1 VRPVG
6 SIART
11 AFRDSLE
18 LLGRYRPR
26 DPARR
31 PAIEFTLAAGSE
43 PAACPVVPGGEAGA
57 PEGTIAAAAQAIAA
71 GRLRCSDLLDRSL
84 AACEA
89 HNADLGA
96 MVEVTAGSAREQA
109 IALDAEL
116 TAGHLRGPLHGIP
129 VTVKDVID
137 VAGVPTRAGSL
148 AYMRV
153 AAEDAVAVARL
164 RRAGA
169 VILGKATT
177 HEFALGV
184 TTPQS
189 RNPRDPSRIPG
200 GSSGGSAV
208 AVATGIG
215 LGSLG
220 TDTRASLRVPAA
232 LSGVVGFKPTYGAVP
247 TGGVVPLSWT
257 MDHVGPIASTVGDA
271 AILLDALIG
280 HGPRLAGYAGA
291 AVRGLRVGVPAAAF
305 AGAEP
310 AVEAAVLEELRTL
323 ADLGCVL
330 SESPL
335 PSADDLGDANAAG
348 LVVSRCEAA
357 CFHRSLGADRSLYWQ
372 EVSEQLQEAE
382 GIRAVDYLDAQRLR
396 ADLVQRLLP
405 AFEAHDLLAMPTAL
419 VVAPRR
425 DDFARFLVLLSRNAI
440 IWSFTGFP
448 ALSMPCRLSRPGLPV
463 GLQLIA
469 APGQEA
475 VLVALG
481 SALEH
486 LEAAHRP
493 CSLP

>member
-1 VRPVG
+1 MRPVG
-6 SIART
+6 SIAQT

-18 LLGRYRPR
+18 VLGRHRPG

-31 PAIEFTLAAGSE
+31 PAIEFRATAVGAVAALPVA
-43 PAACPVVPGGEAGA
+43 PAEDAETAVGP
-57 PEGTIAAAAQAIAA
+57 IAAAAREIAA
-71 GRLRCSDLLDRSL
+71 GRLGCVDLLDRCL

-89 HNADLGA
+89 DDARFGA
-96 MVEVTAGSAREQA
+96 MVQVTAASAREQA
-109 IALDAEL
+109 IALQAEIV
-116 TAGHLRGPLHGIP
+116 AGRCRGPLHGIP

-148 AYMRV
+148 AYSRV
-153 AAEDAVAVARL
+153 AAADAAAVARL

-177 HEFALGV
+177 HEFAMGV
-184 TTPQS
+184 TSPQS

-232 LSGVVGFKPTYGAVP
+232 LSGVVGFKPTHGAVP
-247 TGGVVPLSWT
+247 TAGVVPLSWT
-257 MDHVGPIASTVGDA
+257 MDHVGPIAATVGDA
-271 AILLDALIG
+271 ALLLDVLIG
-280 HGPRLAGYAGA
+280 EGSHLSRYAGA
-291 AVRGLRVGVPAAAF
+291 VVRGLRVGVPAAAF

-310 AVEAAVLEELRTL
+310 AVEAAVRDELQRL
-323 ADLGCVL
+323 AELGCVL
-330 SESPL
+330 CETPL
-335 PSADDLGDANAAG
+335 PAADDLEDANAAG
-348 LVVSRCEAA
+348 LLVSRCEAA
-357 CFHRSLGADRSLYWQ
+357 TFHRTLAADRSLYWE
-372 EVSEQLQEAE
+372 EVRDQLQEAE
-382 GIRAVDYLDAQRLR
+382 GILAVDYIEAQRVR
-396 ADLVQRLLP
+396 ADLMHRLLP
-405 AFEAHDLLAMPTAL
+405 VFDGVDVLAMPTAL

-448 ALSMPCRLSRPGLPV
+448 AVSMPCRLTEPGLPV
-463 GLQLIA
+463 GLQLVA
-469 APGQEA
+469 APGQDA

-486 LEAAHRP
+486 LEAAR
-493 CSLP
+493 

>member
-1 VRPVG
+1 MRPVG
-6 SIART
+6 SIAQT

-18 LLGRYRPR
+18 VLGRHRPG

-31 PAIEFTLAAGSE
+31 PAIEFRVTAVAAL
-43 PAACPVVPGGEAGA
+43 PVVPAEDAKAAGG
-57 PEGTIAAAAQAIAA
+57 PIAAAAREIAA
-71 GRLRCSDLLDRSL
+71 GRLGCVDLLDRCL

-89 HNADLGA
+89 NDSRLGA
-96 MVEVTAGSAREQA
+96 MVEITAASAREQA

-116 TAGHLRGPLHGIP
+116 VAGSCRGPLHGVP
-129 VTVKDVID
+129 VTIKDVID
-137 VAGVPTRAGSL
+137 VAGMPTRAGSL
-148 AYMRV
+148 AYSRV
-153 AAEDAVAVARL
+153 APADAAAVARL

-177 HEFALGV
+177 HEFAMGV
-184 TTPQS
+184 TSPQS

-232 LSGVVGFKPTYGAVP
+232 LSGVVGFKPTHGAVP
-247 TGGVVPLSWT
+247 TAGVVPLSWT
-257 MDHVGPIASTVGDA
+257 MDHVGPIAATVGDA
-271 AILLDALIG
+271 ALLLDALMG
-280 HGPRLAGYAGA
+280 EGSHLSEYAGA
-291 AVRGLRVGVPAAAF
+291 AVRGLRVGVPEAAF

-310 AVEAAVLEELRTL
+310 AVEAAVRDELRRL

-330 SESPL
+330 CETPL
-335 PSADDLGDANAAG
+335 PAPDDLEDANAAG
-348 LVVSRCEAA
+348 LLVSRCEAA
-357 CFHRSLGADRSLYWQ
+357 TFHRSLGADRSLYWE
-372 EVSEQLQEAE
+372 EVRDQLRQAE
-382 GIRAVDYLDAQRLR
+382 GILAVDYLDAQRVR
-396 ADLVQRLLP
+396 ADLVQRLVP
-405 AFEAHDLLAMPTAL
+405 VFDRVDVLAMPTAL

-448 ALSMPCRLSRPGLPV
+448 ALSMPCRVAGSGLPV
-463 GLQLIA
+463 GLQLVA
-469 APGQEA
+469 APGQDA

-481 SALEH
+481 CALEH
-486 LEAAHRP
+486 LEAAR
-493 CSLP
+493 